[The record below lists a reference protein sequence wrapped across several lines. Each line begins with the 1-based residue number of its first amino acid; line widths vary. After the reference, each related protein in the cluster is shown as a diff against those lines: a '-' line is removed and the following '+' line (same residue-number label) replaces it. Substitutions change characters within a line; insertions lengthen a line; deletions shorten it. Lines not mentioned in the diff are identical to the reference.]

1 MFTAIEIKFL
11 QDCCALYRKDGYRL
25 PEGSPRV
32 SRERQ
37 EFLLSS
43 ALDKLTNVLRNDPLA
58 KDEASILLAAIRHVS
73 AYYGIDD
80 SSFDLLGLYNRLVVL
95 AGGDPL

>member
-1 MFTAIEIKFL
+1 MFTAVEIKFL
-11 QDCCALYRKDGYRL
+11 KDCCALYRKDGYRL

-32 SRERQ
+32 SRELQ

-58 KDEASILLAAIRHVS
+58 KDEANILLAAIHHVS
-73 AYYGIDD
+73 DHYRIDD
-80 SSFDLLGLYNRLVVL
+80 SSFDLRGLYNRLVVL